1 VKLHVIEAIGSILV
15 VGLGQIIKG
24 ESKKGLGLMLSF
36 YFVIPAIVY
45 VPLMFKS
52 YLFIYLF
59 GFSIISGIIL
69 WVYSVGDA
77 LLKKKQQVK
86 QEHGRKK

>member
-1 VKLHVIEAIGSILV
+1 MKLHIIEAVSSVLI

-24 ESKKGLGLMLSF
+24 ESKKGLFLLLSF

-59 GFSIISGIIL
+59 GLAIISGIIL
-69 WVYSVGDA
+69 WTYSIGDA
-77 LLKKKQQVK
+77 LLKK
-86 QEHGRKK
+86 

>member
-1 VKLHVIEAIGSILV
+1 MKLRILEAISSVFI

-24 ESKKGLGLMLSF
+24 ESKKGLILLLSF

-45 VPLMFKS
+45 IPLMFKS

-59 GFSIISGIIL
+59 GLAIISGIIL
-69 WVYSVGDA
+69 WIYSIGDA
-77 LLKKKQQVK
+77 LLKK
-86 QEHGRKK
+86 